1 MTQVTDVG
9 KLCFKKLVIFLMKDI
24 IQRTRLCWF
33 YMILKEIHENNIV
46 DNLRGLDSTLMA
58 RKRTQKEKIK
68 SALFVIFPLPF
79 LKYGR
84 NWSFG
89 VEAWAV
95 SLLLW
100 RLWHQPPRPN
110 QFGSQSRVSQSP
122 ALTYLFVWFHTDLAF
137 IWAQHISNLNLLL
150 LCQTIFLKLCVLVVA
165 SCVQAATTLK
175 TRKL

>member
-1 MTQVTDVG
+1 MFPISSDTTIQDASNQHGKALLKSFNIVT
-9 KLCFKKLVIFLMKDI
+9 FLMKDI

-89 VEAWAV
+89 VEA
-95 SLLLW
+95 
-100 RLWHQPPRPN
+100 
-110 QFGSQSRVSQSP
+110 
-122 ALTYLFVWFHTDLAF
+122 
-137 IWAQHISNLNLLL
+137 
-150 LCQTIFLKLCVLVVA
+150 
-165 SCVQAATTLK
+165 
-175 TRKL
+175 